1 MEYGSTENS
10 GKLSCK
16 AFYED
21 DSQKGE
27 NISSW
32 NIIPKTVIVA
42 GIVLEEK
49 IYDGRTGVN
58 VRSVSFG
65 GLANGDTLESKDY
78 SAAAEFEDANAG
90 TDKKLL

>member
-1 MEYGSTENS
+1 MDGDETWAYTYSVDGGNTWSTEAPKTVGS
-10 GKLSCK
+10 YLVK

-21 DSQKGE
+21 ASQKGE

-49 IYDGRTGVN
+49 IYDGRADVN
-58 VRSVSFG
+58 VRSVS
-65 GLANGDTLESKDY
+65 
-78 SAAAEFEDANAG
+78 
-90 TDKKLL
+90 

>member
-1 MEYGSTENS
+1 MTHRKE
-10 GKLSCK
+10 K
-16 AFYED
+16 
-21 DSQKGE
+21 

-49 IYDGRTGVN
+49 IYDGRTDVN

-65 GLANGDTLESKDY
+65 GLANRRY
-78 SAAAEFEDANAG
+78 SGVKGLFCSSRI
-90 TDKKLL
+90 

>member
-1 MEYGSTENS
+1 MGSY
-10 GKLSCK
+10 LVK

-32 NIIPKTVIVA
+32 NIIPKAVIVA
-42 GIVLEEK
+42 GVVLEEK
-49 IYDGRTGVN
+49 IYDGRTDVN

-78 SAAAEFEDANAG
+78 SAAA
-90 TDKKLL
+90 